1 MVYIFS
7 VSVTEL
13 VDCDKVDEGCNGG
26 LPSQAYK
33 EIIRLGQCLEQGE
46 CLVIFNRHDT
56 KWFVFYI
63 HIEKNTTKKKKKQK
77 LLALI

>member
-33 EIIRLGQCLEQGE
+33 EIIRLGQWARGMSSY
-46 CLVIFNRHDT
+46 FNRHDT

-63 HIEKNTTKKKKKQK
+63 HIEKIQLKKKEQK